1 MENAMGK
8 SFSWLT
14 GAIIGGVFGSALVLL
29 LTPYSG
35 EELKA
40 KINDYINN
48 FQTEIQQA
56 GVEKR
61 LELETELELLRSGKA

>member
-1 MENAMGK
+1 
-8 SFSWLT
+8 
-14 GAIIGGVFGSALVLL
+14 

>member
-1 MENAMGK
+1 MGK

-14 GAIIGGVFGSALVLL
+14 GAIIGGEFGCALVLF

-35 EELKA
+35 DELKA
-40 KINDYINN
+40 KINDYIYN
-48 FQTEIQQA
+48 FQTEIHQA

>member
-1 MENAMGK
+1 MSK
-8 SFSWLT
+8 SCSWLK
-14 GAIIGGVFGSALVLL
+14 GAFLGGLVGSALVLL

-40 KINDYINN
+40 RINDYIENVQN
-48 FQTEIQQA
+48 EVNQA

-61 LELETELELLRSGKA
+61 LELETELELLRSGKK